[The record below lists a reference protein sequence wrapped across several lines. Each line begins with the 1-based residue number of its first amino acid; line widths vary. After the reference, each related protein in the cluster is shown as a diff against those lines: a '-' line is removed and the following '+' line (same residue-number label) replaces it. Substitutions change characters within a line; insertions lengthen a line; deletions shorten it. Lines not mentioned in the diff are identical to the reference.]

1 MKNIITRNGNIG
13 EVLLK
18 NAELRL
24 FNSDKT
30 ERLFQCALT
39 VNGDTV
45 KVTLAASFV
54 ESEMATLHEVKE
66 VLQAMNFKTVEFE
79 RKLDGDVKVI
89 KL

>member
-1 MKNIITRNGNIG
+1 VKNIITKNGNIG

-30 ERLFQCALT
+30 ARLFQCALT

-54 ESEMATLHEVKE
+54 DSELATLHEVKE
-66 VLQAMNFKTVEFE
+66 VLQRMNFKIVEFE
-79 RKLDGDVKVI
+79 RKLGGRVKVVN
-89 KL
+89 L